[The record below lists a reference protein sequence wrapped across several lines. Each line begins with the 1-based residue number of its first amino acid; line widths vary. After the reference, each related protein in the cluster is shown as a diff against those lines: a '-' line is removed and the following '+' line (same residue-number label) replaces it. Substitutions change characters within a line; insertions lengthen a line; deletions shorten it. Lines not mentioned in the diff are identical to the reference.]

1 MDDPLGLAILSV
13 AALVVA
19 IVALAK
25 LAGLKASIEE
35 LKRRIGALERG
46 DEAPAS
52 KPVVTK
58 PAAAVPPPL
67 PAYVT
72 QPKATTPSAA
82 PSVTVPVTPHL
93 AFNWESIL
101 GVKLFAWIGG
111 FAFFL
116 GIVFF
121 VKYAFENNWI
131 TPAMR
136 VVAGAIVGL
145 VLIAVSLLPRV
156 RRYHVPAQSLCATG
170 ILILYADFYAAHAF
184 YNLIPLTGTIALM
197 WIVTAI
203 ALGLATYLA
212 GQSIAWLGIIGGFI
226 TPAFFRTI
234 YASPIVL
241 FGYSGV
247 LSCAVA
253 AIGALKRWNYLLIA
267 AAVGSVL
274 LEFAWAADAFGES
287 GAEEARIVFL
297 VNQALFLAICIGLTW
312 AKLGDNWTIA
322 AATIVGFAP
331 LFAFIQDPENNFA
344 DFDCGFATILLSV
357 AGLIAIAVAN
367 REFEDKSKG
376 LGIIVGLAL
385 FLAWCAEWSWF
396 AAVYLKGVLNDAP
409 MFVGSRINLV
419 IVFHVA
425 IFLLFVTSPYFVGTK
440 KLWPWVIGALAGP
453 LQFWFVH
460 QYMHV
465 RLGLAPGHP
474 VVPDNWL
481 WLPTL
486 AFALPAAVGVWY
498 LVKREHVALTS
509 GDSRLATQ
517 GAAVLAFVSLVFPV
531 QFPREW
537 ITVGWAIEGLAL
549 ILLFRWIPNRRL
561 RAVALIVLAAAF
573 VRLALNPAVLE
584 YHPRS
589 HTPIWNWYLYAY
601 GVAAICFSLS
611 GRWFGEPVEK
621 HYERIASPA
630 LYSLGGIILFLL
642 MNIEIADYFSIG
654 PTLTFSFRGNFAR
667 DMTYTIS
674 WSLFAFCL
682 LVFGIGKN
690 IRAVRLVA
698 IGLLLV
704 TFGKLFLHDLDSL
717 NQLYRIG
724 AFIVVAVIAIVASF
738 VYQRFLLPR
747 AKT

>member
-1 MDDPLGLAILSV
+1 MEDPLGLAILTL

-25 LAGLKASIEE
+25 FAGLRASIEE
-35 LKRRIGALERG
+35 LKRRIGVLERG
-46 DEAPAS
+46 AETPAP
-52 KPVVTK
+52 KPAATK
-58 PAAAVPPPL
+58 PAAVPPPL
-67 PAYVT
+67 PTYVT
-72 QPKATTPSAA
+72 QPKATTPSSA
-82 PSVTVPVTPHL
+82 PQVTAPATPHY

-116 GIVFF
+116 GVAFF

-136 VVAGAIVGL
+136 IVAGGIIGAA
-145 VLIAVSLLPRV
+145 LIGVSLLPRV
-156 RRYHVPAQSLCATG
+156 RRYRVPAQSLCATG

-184 YNLIPLTGTIALM
+184 YNLIPLTGTIALL

-203 ALGLATYLA
+203 ALALATYLLA
-212 GQSIAWLGIIGGFI
+212 QAVAWLAIIGGFV
-226 TPAFFRTI
+226 TPFLFRRT
-234 YASPIVL
+234 YDNPFVL
-241 FGYSGV
+241 FSYTGV
-247 LSCAVA
+247 LTCAVA
-253 AIGALKRWNYLLIA
+253 AIGTLKRWNYLLVA

-274 LEFAWAADAFGES
+274 LEFAWAADLFGES
-287 GAEEARIVFL
+287 GAEEERIIFL
-297 VNQALFLAICIGLTW
+297 INQALFLAIFIGLTW

-322 AATIVGFAP
+322 AATVVGFAP
-331 LFAFIQDPENNFA
+331 LFAFIQDPQNNFA
-344 DFDCGFATILLSV
+344 DFDCGFATILLSA
-357 AGLIAIAVAN
+357 AGLIAIAVAS
-367 REFEDKSKG
+367 RQLEDKSKG

-396 AAVYLKGVLNDAP
+396 AAVFFKGDAKHQLSI
-409 MFVGSRINLV
+409 FGDSRITV
-419 IVFHVA
+419 VFAFHVA
-425 IFLLFVTSPYFVGTK
+425 IFLLFAATPYFVGTK
-440 KLWPWVIGALAGP
+440 RVWPWFIAAAAGP
-453 LQFWFVH
+453 LQFWFAY
-460 QYMHV
+460 QYMAA
-465 RLGLAPGHP
+465 RPGF
-474 VVPDNWL
+474 VPGIVSDNWL

-486 AFALPAAVGVWY
+486 AFALPAAFGVWY
-498 LVKREHVALTS
+498 LIKKEHVALSS
-509 GDSRLATQ
+509 GNPRLATQ

-531 QFPREW
+531 QFHREW
-537 ITVGWAIEGLAL
+537 ITLGWAIEGLAL

-584 YHPRS
+584 YHPRTQ
-589 HTPIWNWYLYAY
+589 TPILNWYLYAY
-601 GVAAICFSLS
+601 GLAAICFSLS
-611 GRWFGEPVEK
+611 ARWFGEPIEK

-630 LYSLGGIILFLL
+630 LYSLSGIILFLL

-654 PTLTFSFRGNFAR
+654 PTLTFSFSGNFAR

-682 LVFGIGKN
+682 LVFGIAKN

-698 IGLLLV
+698 VGLLLV

-738 VYQRFLLPR
+738 IYQRFLLPR
-747 AKT
+747 AKM